1 MDARYMFFV
10 QDVGQRLNN
19 YREVVMINTGKL
31 RRRSMQ
37 LMLALMATGSFA
49 MVQAQTIISE
59 VLYDASS
66 ADNGNVFVEL
76 FGTPG
81 TLLDGLLLEGVNGAD
96 GSVYRTVLLAGMI
109 PSDGVFVIGDDSGDG
124 TTLVPAADLVRDVD
138 FQNGPDSIVLRDAT
152 VILDAL
158 GYGDFGGGIFA
169 GEGSAAPDVAAGNS
183 LARLDLL
190 ADTNNNLLDF
200 AVLDLPTPGSVPV
213 SAVPIP
219 PAVLLFLSGLFGM
232 VGIARKRG

>member
-1 MDARYMFFV
+1 MVD
-10 QDVGQRLNN
+10 
-19 YREVVMINTGKL
+19 TGKL

-37 LMLALMATGSFA
+37 LLLALMATGSFA
-49 MVQAQTIISE
+49 VVQAQTIISE

-76 FGTPG
+76 FGASG

-96 GSVYRTVLLAGMI
+96 GSIYRSVLLAGTI
-109 PSDGVFVIGDDSGDG
+109 PADGVFVIGDDSGDG
-124 TTLVPAADLVRDVD
+124 TTLVIGADLVRDVD
-138 FQNGPDSIVLRDAT
+138 FQNGPDSIVLRDGLL
-152 VILDAL
+152 VLDAL
-158 GYGDFGGGIFA
+158 GYGDFGSGVFA
-169 GEGSAAPDVAAGNS
+169 GEGSSAPDVAAGNS

-190 ADTNNNLLDF
+190 ADTDNNLLDF
-200 AVLDLPTPGSVPV
+200 AVLELPTPGSIPV
-213 SAVPIP
+213 SAVPLP